1 MFLGLAAFLAAWPLG
16 ATATKAREAAAD
28 APVEIGRVAWL
39 RDLNDGLVRAKEVGK
54 PVFLLFQE
62 VPGCAGCR
70 EFGREVLANPQ
81 MVAAIESHFVPVF
94 IPNNQPGK
102 AAEVLK
108 QYGEPA
114 WNFQVVRFLAA
125 DGRDLIPREDKIWT
139 VPSLAARMVRSL
151 EKAGLPASVALQEL
165 AGRRAKTTTSSTSTT
180 TSKPARQTAAF
191 AQACFWTGEMRLGQI
206 EGVERTE
213 AGFFEGREVT
223 LVEFDPQR
231 LTLPDLV
238 REAVARKCADRIYT
252 RTAEDKT
259 LAEGVVKD
267 RHVGLLD
274 AGYRAAPTSDQKRQ
288 IHGTSAQGRALTP
301 EQATKVNAFI
311 RTDPVR
317 AVSYLSDPRFSQAGQ

>member
-1 MFLGLAAFLAAWPLG
+1 MGAFLKVCPTGVAA
-16 ATATKAREAAAD
+16 AKAREAAAPE

-39 RDLNDGLVRAKEVGK
+39 RDLDDGLARAKESGK

-70 EFGREVLANPQ
+70 EFGRDVLANPQ

-94 IPNNQPGK
+94 IPNNRPGK

-125 DGRDLIPREDKIWT
+125 DGKDLIPREDKIWS
-139 VPSLAARMVRSL
+139 VPALAKRMVRSL
-151 EKAGLPASVALQEL
+151 EKAGLPASAALQEL
-165 AGRRAKTTTSSTSTT
+165 AGPRAEPTAT
-180 TSKPARQTAAF
+180 RQKVAF

-238 REAVARKCADRIYT
+238 REAVARQCADRVYT
-252 RTAEDKT
+252 TTAGDKT

-267 RHVGLLD
+267 RLVGLLD
-274 AGYRAAPTSDQKRQ
+274 AGYRAAPASDQKKQ
-288 IHGTSAQGRALTP
+288 IQGTSAQGRALTP

-311 RTDPVR
+311 RTDPER
-317 AVSYLSDPRFSQAGQ
+317 AASYLSDPRFSHVTHVGQ

>member
-16 ATATKAREAAAD
+16 AAATKARGTAAD

-39 RDLNDGLVRAKEVGK
+39 RDLDEGLARAKEAGK
-54 PVFLLFQE
+54 PVLLLFQE
-62 VPGCAGCR
+62 VPGCSGCR
-70 EFGREVLANPQ
+70 EFGRDVLANPK
-81 MVAAIESHFVPVF
+81 MVAAIETHFIPVF

-125 DGRDLIPREDKIWT
+125 DGKDLIPREDKIWT
-139 VPSLAARMVRSL
+139 VPALAARMVRSL
-151 EKAGLPASVALQEL
+151 EKAGLPASEALQEL
-165 AGRRAKTTTSSTSTT
+165 AGRRAEPT
-180 TSKPARQTAAF
+180 PVRQTVVF
-191 AQACFWTGEMRLGQI
+191 AQACFWTGEMWLGQI

-223 LVEFDPQR
+223 MVEFDPQR

-252 RTAEDKT
+252 TSAEDKT
-259 LAEGVVKD
+259 LAESVVKSP
-267 RHVGLLD
+267 HVGLLD
-274 AGYRAAPTSDQKRQ
+274 AGYRAAPASDQKRQ
-288 IHGTSAQGRALTP
+288 IQGTSAQGRVFTP

-317 AVSYLSDPRFSQAGQ
+317 AASYLSDPRFSQAGR